1 MADGDNAAEPEA
13 IKHEIDVLLN
23 EHKVM
28 FQVRQATGAEIKATA
43 IAQGV
48 GIKPDFSLFEVIGGN
63 HLKPISDQDPTQ
75 LHDKQ
80 VFRATAPDDN
90 S

>member
-1 MADGDNAAEPEA
+1 MDSVTGAPEA
-13 IKHEIDVLLN
+13 AVAHEIVVVLN
-23 EHKVM
+23 EHKVL
-28 FQVRQATGAEIKATA
+28 FKVRKATGAEIKATA
-43 IAQGV
+43 IQQSV
-48 GIKPDFSLFEVIGGN
+48 QIKPDFSLFEVVGGN
-63 HLKPISDQDPTQ
+63 RLKPVGDHDVVE

>member
-1 MADGDNAAEPEA
+1 MADADNAEHDPV
-13 IKHEIDVLLN
+13 KHEIVVLLN
-23 EHKVM
+23 EQKVV
-28 FQVRQATGAEIKATA
+28 FHVRKATGAEIKSTA

-48 GIKPDFSLFEVIGGN
+48 SIKPDFSLFEVVGGN
-63 HLKPISDQDPTQ
+63 HLKPISDHDVVQ